1 MKQCPDNEIISAY
14 YDGELDGESPEALH
28 ISSCPECAKIL
39 ESYADM
45 DKALKNK
52 FTCEI
57 PANLTE
63 KVKKTIHRRINAEK
77 RISIPFPVLL
87 LRIAAS
93 LFIASV
99 ILFYVSS
106 LVKDR
111 EIKTAATSKH
121 EIRKNVSGGLGII
134 PFEDYV
140 KASFRAP
147 PVSTPL
153 LTAPDTANRT
163 GKIEKSAA
171 LPDKVSQVWV
181 TRNIEKLPSLIS
193 TLTAK
198 AGISSENTN
207 ITINDGNTANLDMK
221 LSKGQLFNFVRL
233 CKNSGFELLSPHAPQ
248 PEQKVQQGT
257 ENEDVNYNAS
267 FVLGHN

>member
-1 MKQCPDNEIISAY
+1 MKQCPNNEIISAY
-14 YDGELDGESPEALH
+14 YDGELDSGSPEACH
-28 ISSCPECAKIL
+28 ISSCPKCAEIL

-45 DKALKNK
+45 DRTLKNK
-52 FTCEI
+52 FTAEI
-57 PANLTE
+57 PPDLAE
-63 KVKKTIHRRINAEK
+63 KIKKAVHRKINAEK

-99 ILFYVSS
+99 IVFYVSS

-111 EIKTAATSKH
+111 ETKAPVSKP
-121 EIRKNVSGGLGII
+121 EIRKNPSGDFGII
-134 PFEDYV
+134 PFEDFV

-153 LTAPDTANRT
+153 LTASHTANRT
-163 GKIEKSAA
+163 GKIEKSTV

-181 TRNIEKLPSLIS
+181 TRDIETLPSLIS
-193 TLTAK
+193 ALAAK
-198 AGISSENTN
+198 AGITPENTN

-221 LSKGQLFNFVRL
+221 LSKGQLFDFVRL
-233 CKNSGFELLSPHAPQ
+233 CKKSGCELLSPQAPQ
-248 PEQKVQQGT
+248 PEQKVRQGT